1 LTNKQQNNKIRRK
14 TMTTETHSEY
24 ASKGVAGTGLG
35 LGIAG
40 TALGLLNGGGLG
52 LLGGLGGM
60 SCGCNRPKLVTEE
73 EYKAGLVIAAKDSEI
88 ATLKAEK
95 DDEKKM
101 VEVYTALNKQI
112 NEVNDKMLANRDR
125 ADDRLA
131 AAVEKL
137 NCKID
142 FNKNFQDGVNAQQLA
157 YNGTNSAT
165 IACMKN
171 QLDQLYGVTKL
182 VIPNSSVCPGF
193 QPLSA

>member
-1 LTNKQQNNKIRRK
+1 
-14 TMTTETHSEY
+14 MTTETHTEY

-40 TALGLLNGGGLG
+40 TALGLLNGGGAG
-52 LLGGLGGM
+52 ILGGLGGM
-60 SCGCNRPKLVTEE
+60 GCGCNRPKFITEE

-131 AAVEKL
+131 SAVEKL
-137 NCKID
+137 NYKID
-142 FNKNFQDGVNAQQLA
+142 ANKNFQDGVNAQ
-157 YNGTNSAT
+157 
-165 IACMKN
+165 
-171 QLDQLYGVTKL
+171 
-182 VIPNSSVCPGF
+182 
-193 QPLSA
+193 